1 MKLYTIGLDIGGS
14 GIRGILLA
22 KRNIIGYFVAKT
34 PKTKKEFTETL
45 RVLLPKFTAHQGK
58 VVRVGIG
65 VAGIIKKTKVVWSPN
80 IPYLKNFEF
89 REVFGRPLRLRV
101 DNDARAILKGEVAT
115 NNNYA
120 RKKIMLFTIGT
131 GIGRAF
137 AEKGR
142 VLTIK
147 KFEYPEVWEKEYQK
161 IRNAKNEIYL
171 SRFLAEKLSVIIK
184 RFGPQ
189 IILIGGSV
197 AERKNFF
204 AKIKKEFLKNG
215 IKTSVKKSTLKD
227 FETAFG
233 AAFLF
238 K

>member
-14 GIRGILLA
+14 EIKGILLA
-22 KRNIIGYFVAKT
+22 KKNIVDSFIAKT
-34 PKTKKEFTETL
+34 PKTEKEFKETL
-45 RVLLPKFTAHQGK
+45 RVLLQKFTAHQGK
-58 VVRVGIG
+58 TVRIGIG
-65 VAGIIKKTKVVWSPN
+65 VAGVIKKTKVVWSPN

-89 REVFGRPLRLRV
+89 REVFGRPLRLKV
-101 DNDARAILKGEVAT
+101 DNDARAILKGEVAA

-137 AEKGR
+137 GEKGR
-142 VLTIK
+142 VRTIK
-147 KFEYPEVWEKEYQK
+147 KFEYPEIWEKEYQK
-161 IRNAKNEIYL
+161 IRNMYL
-171 SRFLAEKLSVIIK
+171 SRFLAKKLSVIIK
-184 RFGPQ
+184 IFKPQ
-189 IILIGGSV
+189 IILIGGGV

-204 AKIKKEFLKNG
+204 AQIKKEFLKNG
-215 IKTSVKKSTLKD
+215 IKTPVKKSALQD

-233 AAFLF
+233 AALLF

>member
-1 MKLYTIGLDIGGS
+1 MKLYTMGLDIGGS
-14 GIRGILLA
+14 GIKGILLA
-22 KRNIIGYFVAKT
+22 KRSVIDSFIAKT
-34 PKTKKEFTETL
+34 PKIETEFTETL
-45 RVLLPKFTAHQGK
+45 KVILQKFNAHQGK

-89 REVFGRPLRLRV
+89 REVFGRPLRLKV

-115 NNNYA
+115 NSNYV

-161 IRNAKNEIYL
+161 IRNAKNNLYL
-171 SRFLAEKLSVIIK
+171 LRFLAKKLSAITKILETQV
-184 RFGPQ
+184 
-189 IILIGGSV
+189 ILIGGGV

-233 AAFLF
+233 AALLF